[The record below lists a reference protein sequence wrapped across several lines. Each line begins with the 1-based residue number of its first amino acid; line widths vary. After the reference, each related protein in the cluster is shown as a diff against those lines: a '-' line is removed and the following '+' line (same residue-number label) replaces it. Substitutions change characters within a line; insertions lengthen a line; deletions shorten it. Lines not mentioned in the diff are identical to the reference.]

1 MQTCRFAAAKILI
14 FCDLRADKNENLTGL
29 FAFHRL
35 AVPAVDALF
44 EVVNREAHAGEF
56 AGGDTAAHAAA
67 AIHGHRFLL
76 VELCRLGVKIRRL
89 DVDVQGA
96 RDVAGLILL
105 GRTHIHQL
113 RVLFADDF

>member
-14 FCDLRADKNENLTGL
+14 FCDLRADKNEKLAGL
-29 FAFHRL
+29 FALHRL

-44 EVVNREAHAGEF
+44 EVVNCEAHAGEF
-56 AGGDTAAHAAA
+56 AGGDTAANAAA
-67 AIHGHRFLL
+67 AIHGHCFLL
-76 VELCRLGVKIRRL
+76 VEFRRLGVEIRRFY
-89 DVDVQGA
+89 VDVQGA
-96 RDVAGLILL
+96 GDVAGLILL